1 MEYSLPFKPKVDSYF
16 LGIEAFE
23 SEKLRL
29 SAYNE
34 SGDLMKE
41 IRFRIHAKRQFEF
54 NVFHNKTH
62 TSPLLYHL
70 HFHPSVFLPS
80 FFGCIGCYWHGLSI
94 AFGG

>member
-1 MEYSLPFKPKVDSYF
+1 MEYSLLFKPKVDSYF

-41 IRFRIHAKRQFEF
+41 IRFRIRNESRIKKFFQ
-54 NVFHNKTH
+54 KIL
-62 TSPLLYHL
+62 PLLYHF
-70 HFHPSVFLPS
+70 HFHPTVFLPS
-80 FFGCIGCYWHGLSI
+80 FFG
-94 AFGG
+94 